1 MKKIYLSLIAGV
13 FAAIVSSCGGQTS
26 NGVEL
31 TGAGA
36 TFPLP
41 FYTMSF
47 DSYGTTGK
55 NTVSYGGIGSGGG
68 VRNLKDGI
76 VDFAGSDAFLSDK
89 EMSEMKPVVHI
100 PTCMGAVVLAYNLP
114 EISALNL
121 SGDVIADIFAGKITK
136 WNDERLQKLNPD
148 TKLPEKDIIPAY
160 RSDGS
165 GTTFVFT
172 DYLSKVSE
180 DWKNNFG
187 CGKTVDFKVGQAAK
201 GNPGVAG
208 IIRQTPY
215 SIGYI
220 GSEYAFAQKI
230 PYASVMNVRGE
241 LVTPST
247 ESISAAAAG
256 EIPQDT
262 RCSITNADAA
272 GAYPI
277 SCFTWLI
284 IYKEQN
290 YSDRSIEQAK
300 ATLYMLQY
308 MLSADVQK
316 TTETVHYAPLPQSAI
331 EKSLQNLKEVTFD
344 GQAILK

>member
-13 FAAIVSSCGGQTS
+13 FAAIVSSCGGQKS

-31 TGAGA
+31 
-36 TFPLP
+36 
-41 FYTMSF
+41 
-47 DSYGTTGK
+47 
-55 NTVSYGGIGSGGG
+55 GGIGSGGG

-290 YSDRSIEQAK
+290 YSDRTIEQAK
-300 ATLYMLQY
+300 ATLDMLQY

-331 EKSLQNLKEVTFD
+331 DKSLQNLKEVTFD